1 MVIAVGNQKGGVGKT
16 TLSILFSNFLI
27 ENKKELLVL
36 DFDFQS
42 SFYYAW
48 KDEFKLEEDTPPYD
62 VLDQELENAPNIV
75 GMLEDS
81 KDDIVIL
88 DLPGKLDDDNLIP
101 IFNVTDLI
109 IIPFS
114 YDKLCFESTIFFVE
128 LLMHIKKDIQIVF
141 IPNRI
146 KTGVKYATKNQ
157 IDKILGTYGTIT
169 EIIPDRVCLQRY
181 SVVINSKEIKEVV
194 DKPFQ
199 SILKLIK

>member
-114 YDKLCFESTIFFVE
+114 YDKLCFESTIFF
-128 LLMHIKKDIQIVF
+128 
-141 IPNRI
+141 
-146 KTGVKYATKNQ
+146 
-157 IDKILGTYGTIT
+157 
-169 EIIPDRVCLQRY
+169 C
-181 SVVINSKEIKEVV
+181 
-194 DKPFQ
+194 
-199 SILKLIK
+199 